1 MESESREL
9 VPGIFIHK
17 NYISSSSIP
26 SAIATYIWNIEVKT
40 MSVITLNLSFENSE
54 NIKIENNKNSE
65 ISIII
70 NPFENKEIVKITLFN
85 DWILNPK
92 FQLKLNVP
100 SKKLQES
107 FIKKEKN
114 EINQNL
120 KKSKIL
126 KNYQLENFSIKEIEK
141 LFTENKI
148 EKFVDYDFPPN
159 DLSMISKKFSKDGTE
174 IKDILDYIIDW
185 RRPENFILL
194 NDEKN
199 NVYNIINDNPE
210 ANDIIQEILPDH
222 NFSSA
227 ISCIAERPNLIRKLF
242 NNNNNVSKYGFY
254 IINLCINGK
263 WKKICI
269 DDLFPCIPKSNP
281 MITHSPSNE
290 IYILLLE
297 KSLAKI
303 FDSYYDLLYI
313 EKCDFLLYLTGCPSF
328 YFLTEEL
335 IRNGIHE
342 FYNKIY
348 DYVINKK
355 YLVMAIK
362 KINED
367 IDDSNNN
374 NLNNSFIVNDFGYT
388 ILDIVDKGSIKF
400 LLLRKVIFQQEKE
413 EIIENYHNQIL
424 NKFPDLKNILIPGTI
439 IFSLEDFIKE
449 FTNINVCYV
458 KNWEENRIKGLFI
471 LSNEYNKDNNNNKI
485 ENNNLNININNN
497 KRINIISK
505 YYYLFELKE
514 NSNIIISLF
523 QDEDKLKQNES
534 RKPLMDISLTILKY
548 DKNTNEINHI
558 QTIDFSITPSIQ
570 MELNLS
576 SGNYIIFPRTS
587 GCFIGKIN
595 DNFSMRN
602 TYLKNENGELNKI
615 FINVIKDI
623 FERYDF
629 YQNNILNF
637 EEFNNLIEK
646 MYNSK
651 VNENEVNDLIQ
662 KYSFNQKGISEK
674 GLIKFFSDILSKDE
688 NLMRNYL
695 KNLGYD
701 NDLYCNKYRN
711 FMIVI
716 HSNNP
721 LTVNLKET
729 LNSGINEKVNKI
741 LLKHFGE
748 AKKNN
753 INENVNIILLRSKL
767 NESIITLGCKNNN
780 LNKLKVTIGI
790 KNLNGLIFGISNENT
805 KIINGNDLE
814 YFFQFY
820 IQNPNEL
827 ENIDFT
833 IKTSPI

>member
-242 NNNNNVSKYGFY
+242 NNNNNVSKYRFY

-263 WKKICI
+263 WTKICI

-303 FDSYYDLLYI
+303 FDSYYDLLYV
-313 EKCDFLLYLTGCPSF
+313 EKCDFLLILTGCPSF

-335 IRNGIHE
+335 IRNGINE
-342 FYNKIY
+342 FYDKIY
-348 DYVINKK
+348 DYVCNKN
-355 YLVMAIK
+355 YLVMA
-362 KINED
+362 
-367 IDDSNNN
+367 
-374 NLNNSFIVNDFGYT
+374 
-388 ILDIVDKGSIKF
+388 
-400 LLLRKVIFQQEKE
+400 
-413 EIIENYHNQIL
+413 
-424 NKFPDLKNILIPGTI
+424 
-439 IFSLEDFIKE
+439 
-449 FTNINVCYV
+449 
-458 KNWEENRIKGLFI
+458 
-471 LSNEYNKDNNNNKI
+471 
-485 ENNNLNININNN
+485 
-497 KRINIISK
+497 
-505 YYYLFELKE
+505 
-514 NSNIIISLF
+514 
-523 QDEDKLKQNES
+523 
-534 RKPLMDISLTILKY
+534 
-548 DKNTNEINHI
+548 
-558 QTIDFSITPSIQ
+558 
-570 MELNLS
+570 
-576 SGNYIIFPRTS
+576 
-587 GCFIGKIN
+587 
-595 DNFSMRN
+595 
-602 TYLKNENGELNKI
+602 
-615 FINVIKDI
+615 
-623 FERYDF
+623 
-629 YQNNILNF
+629 
-637 EEFNNLIEK
+637 
-646 MYNSK
+646 
-651 VNENEVNDLIQ
+651 
-662 KYSFNQKGISEK
+662 
-674 GLIKFFSDILSKDE
+674 
-688 NLMRNYL
+688 
-695 KNLGYD
+695 
-701 NDLYCNKYRN
+701 
-711 FMIVI
+711 
-716 HSNNP
+716 
-721 LTVNLKET
+721 
-729 LNSGINEKVNKI
+729 
-741 LLKHFGE
+741 
-748 AKKNN
+748 
-753 INENVNIILLRSKL
+753 
-767 NESIITLGCKNNN
+767 
-780 LNKLKVTIGI
+780 
-790 KNLNGLIFGISNENT
+790 
-805 KIINGNDLE
+805 
-814 YFFQFY
+814 
-820 IQNPNEL
+820 
-827 ENIDFT
+827 
-833 IKTSPI
+833 